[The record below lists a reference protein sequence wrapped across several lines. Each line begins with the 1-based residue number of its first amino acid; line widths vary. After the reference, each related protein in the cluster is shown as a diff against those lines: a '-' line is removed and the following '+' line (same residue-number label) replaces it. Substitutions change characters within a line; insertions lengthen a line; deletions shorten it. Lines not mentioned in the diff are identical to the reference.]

1 MPDVDTGPATGEVRP
16 LPPVRDELQA
26 ILELDETAVGDLW
39 RRIAAGESD
48 EQIQEAHGA
57 NYLNFIWHYKRFYR
71 ALLDGDLPTAPTVA
85 TAVARRYRTILRTS
99 GLSKPSQEYLAAN
112 LAVLERTAAN
122 DAALRAE
129 DSEART
135 ATADAEAEGTPGIY
149 VYTLPHYLRHPFEAE
164 SDRTLFKVGHSNRS
178 VIQRFRQQTRTTAL
192 PEEPILLRIYPT
204 DADDSQA
211 KEQRFHRLLAAADHE
226 RSTARTG
233 GTEWFLT
240 SIRFLDEVADVLGL
254 EVRRVGDLDV
264 ADL

>member
-1 MPDVDTGPATGEVRP
+1 MTSARGEARP
-16 LPPVRDELQA
+16 NPGVRDELQG
-26 ILELDETAVGDLW
+26 ILESDETAIGDLW

-48 EQIQEAHGA
+48 EQIQEARGA
-57 NYLNFIWHYKRFYR
+57 GYPNFIWHYKRFYK
-71 ALLDGDLPTAPTVA
+71 ALLEGDLPTAPTVA
-85 TAVARRYRTILRTS
+85 SAVARRYRTVLRTA
-99 GLSKPSQEYLAAN
+99 GLSQSAQEYLLAN

-122 DAALRAE
+122 EAALQVE
-129 DSEART
+129 DTEARA
-135 ATADAEAEGTPGIY
+135 ATQTAEAEGTPGIY

-192 PEEPILLRIYPT
+192 PEEPILVRIYPT
-204 DADDSQA
+204 DADDSLA

-226 RSTARTG
+226 RSAARTG

-240 SIRFLDEVADVLGL
+240 SVRFLDEVADVLGL